1 MVSGTNDG
9 QGTKDAATVLPFI
22 AAILFLPPL
31 ILIFA
36 SPVTVSGLPLVL
48 LYVFAAW
55 ALVIACA
62 FVLALRLRDF
72 RDAPGEI
79 DRKESDEGSS
89 VQPHATG
96 RRMPP

>member
-1 MVSGTNDG
+1 MASGTNDG

-36 SPVTVSGLPLVL
+36 SPVTVSGLPLIL
-48 LYVFAAW
+48 IYVFAAW
-55 ALVIACA
+55 AFVIACA

-72 RDAPGEI
+72 RDAPDAI
-79 DRKESDEGSS
+79 DRGDSDEGGSA
-89 VQPHATG
+89 QPPTTR

>member
-1 MVSGTNDG
+1 MASGANDG

-36 SPVTVSGLPLVL
+36 SPVAIFGLPLIL

-55 ALVIACA
+55 AFVIACA
-62 FVLALRLRDF
+62 FVLALRLQDF
-72 RDAPGEI
+72 RDTPDEI
-79 DRKESDEGSS
+79 DHKESDEGSS

>member
-1 MVSGTNDG
+1 MASGVNDG

-36 SPVTVSGLPLVL
+36 SPVAVSGLPLVL
-48 LYVFAAW
+48 LYVFGAW
-55 ALVIACA
+55 AFVIACA

-72 RDAPGEI
+72 RDAPDEI
-79 DRKESDEGSS
+79 DRGEPDEGSS
-89 VQPHATG
+89 VQPHPAD